1 MNFRQKLLSTSL
13 LAAVAF
19 SAAPALAQ
27 TSVDPQATPDTAAP
41 SPEAATA
48 SPDTSSN
55 AVADPTVTPDQAT
68 TAEQSRSDEIVVTGS
83 RIVSPNV
90 VSTSPITSVSAT
102 QLQATAR
109 VSVGDTLNQLPQLQ
123 STFSQANSTRFL
135 GTAGLNLLDLRGLG
149 TQRTLVLVNG
159 RRHVGS
165 DILNNAVSV
174 DVNTIPTDLI
184 ENVEVVTGGESAV
197 YGSDAIA
204 GVVNFKLKQ
213 NFDGVQV
220 RGQGGVSQYG
230 DAGSYFVSGLAGKNF
245 ADGRGN
251 VALSVEYA
259 RQDSLYASQRGY
271 LRQNNTFV
279 TVDTDPAG
287 VAAGQTLPNYDGN
300 PDNIFFRDVRSA
312 TIGSGGLVSFA
323 SPGGLCGAD
332 AAGRRFSCNYLFQPD
347 GSLIQQTGTRVGVG
361 TGSAS
366 PSGSSFVGGNGDTR
380 REGQLVQ
387 VQPQLDRFSANLIG
401 HFEVSNAFVPF
412 IEAKYSRTRVVGQ
425 GTSGPAFYTGST
437 IDALYERP
445 RLDNPY
451 LSASART
458 TLVTQA
464 LQSANAGFDPRS
476 GSAFTDTLN
485 ADGTAV
491 VRTAAQNQQ
500 ATVDAINAGSY
511 RMILRRNLVD
521 LGVRTE
527 ESRRE
532 TYRIVGGVRGDF
544 NDDWHYEVSANY
556 GEFRERTRVLGNLN
570 VQRASLALDAVR
582 NGAGQI
588 VCGAQI
594 DPTRAGTD
602 LAGNPAV
609 LAADIA
615 ACQPLNPFGQG
626 NISQAAR
633 NYLLQ
638 DTTSVG
644 KITQTDVNAFLNGD
658 TSGFFNMPGGPLSF
672 VVGGEYRRET
682 NDFTPDP
689 LVSAGYTFYNALS
702 AFNPPAFEV
711 KEAYGEVLLPILAD
725 LPFAQKLSVTAAARV
740 SDYNSSAGT
749 VYTYNFGGSYS
760 PIRDITFRANY
771 ARAVRAPNLSELYSP
786 QGQNFATVND
796 PCSANFI
803 GTGTQFR
810 AANCAAAGVPAGYNY
825 LYQSSIEIL
834 SGGNPNLNVEKS
846 DSYTYGVLLTPTAL
860 PGLSLSVDYYNI
872 KVNNVITAPSAQ
884 QILNSCYD
892 APSLSQGFCSLFQR
906 VGAGQTGPNGEEAYR
921 VIEGSLQ
928 QTLLNYAKLQTRGID
943 VNLAY
948 SHNIGGVRLSST
960 LAYTHQL
967 QNDAFIDPSQPGFA
981 DTILGEA
988 PSPKDR
994 VTWNINSDFGPVN
1007 FNYQFRYLSK
1017 QSFGAIE
1024 DLKEFQ
1030 GRPAQNAD
1038 VYDIPYYPD
1047 VLYMD
1052 ARLGFDIEGGSQ
1064 FYVGIDN
1071 LTNRVPPLGATGTAL
1086 GSGIFEPI
1094 GRRFYAGFTARF

>member
-1 MNFRQKLLSTSL
+1 MCAAAAARRDTRSNGVKGLRGSSLNKNFRLKLLSTSL
-13 LAAVAF
+13 LVTAAL
-19 SAAPALAQ
+19 SAAPAIAQ
-27 TSVDPQATPDTAAP
+27 AAVDPQTAPDAASP
-41 SPEAATA
+41 SPEVATA
-48 SPDTSSN
+48 SPDTSST

-68 TAEQSRSDEIVVTGS
+68 TAEQSRGDEVVVTGS

-102 QLQATAR
+102 QLQSTAR
-109 VSVGDTLNQLPQLQ
+109 ISVGDTLNQLPQLQ

-165 DILNNAVSV
+165 DVLNNAVSV

-213 NFDGVQV
+213 NFEGVQV
-220 RGQGGVSQYG
+220 RGQGGISQYG

-251 VALSVEYA
+251 LALSVEYA
-259 RQDSLYASQRGY
+259 RQNSLYASQRNY

-287 VAAGQTLPNYDGN
+287 VTAGQTLPNYDGN
-300 PDNIFFRDVRSA
+300 PDNIFFRDVRSG
-312 TIGSGGLVSFA
+312 TIGAGGLVTFA
-323 SPGGLCGAD
+323 SPAGLCGAD
-332 AAGRRFSCNYLFQPD
+332 ANGRRFSCNYLFQPD
-347 GSLIQQTGTRVGVG
+347 GTLVQQTGTRVGVG
-361 TGSAS
+361 TNSAS
-366 PSGSSFVGGNGDTR
+366 PSGSAFIGGNGDTR

-387 VQPQLDRFSANLIG
+387 VQPELDRFSANLIG

-412 IEAKYSRTRVVGQ
+412 IEAKYSRTQVVGQ
-425 GTSGPAFYTGST
+425 GTSGPAFFTGGT
-437 IDALYERP
+437 IDGFFEQPSLS
-445 RLDNPY
+445 NPY
-451 LSASART
+451 LTAQARQT
-458 TLVTQA
+458 ITNA
-464 LQSANAGFDPRS
+464 LIAGGADPATIN
-476 GSAFTDTLN
+476 GDTRF
-485 ADGTAV
+485 V
-491 VRTAAQNQQ
+491 
-500 ATVDAINAGSY
+500 
-511 RMILRRNLVD
+511 LRKNLVD

-544 NDDWHYEVSANY
+544 NGDWHYEVSGNY

-570 VQRASLALDAVR
+570 VQRAGLALDAER
-582 NGAGQI
+582 NAAGQI
-588 VCGAQI
+588 VCGSQI
-594 DPTRAGTD
+594 NAANAGTD

-644 KITQTDVNAFLNGD
+644 KITQTDVNAFINGD

-810 AANCAAAGVPAGYNY
+810 AANCAAAGIPTGYNY

-834 SGGNPNLNVEKS
+834 SGGNPDLNVEKS

-892 APSLSQGFCSLFQR
+892 APTLSQGFCSLFQR
-906 VGAGQTGPNGEEAYR
+906 VGAGQTGPNGEQAYR

-948 SHNIGGVRLSST
+948 SHSIGAVRLSST

-967 QNDAFIDPSQPGFA
+967 QNDAFIDPAQPGFA
-981 DTILGEA
+981 DTIVGEA

-994 VTWNINSDFGPVN
+994 VTWNINSDFGAVN
-1007 FNYQFRYLSK
+1007 LNYQIRYLSK
-1017 QSFGAIE
+1017 QSVGVIE
-1024 DLKEFQ
+1024 DLKAFQ
-1030 GRPAQNAD
+1030 GRAPQNAD

-1071 LTNRVPPLGATGTAL
+1071 LTNRVPPLGATGTGA

>member
-19 SAAPALAQ
+19 STTPVLAQ
-27 TSVDPQATPDTAAP
+27 TTVDPQTTPDAAAP

-90 VSTSPITSVSAT
+90 VSTSPITSISAT

-300 PDNIFFRDVRSA
+300 PDNIFFRDVRSG
-312 TIGSGGLVSFA
+312 TIGSGGLVTFA

-332 AAGRRFSCNYLFQPD
+332 ATGRRFSCNYLFQPD
-347 GSLIQQTGTRVGVG
+347 GSLVQQTGTRVGVG
-361 TGSAS
+361 TNSSS
-366 PSGSSFVGGNGDTR
+366 PSGSAFIGGNGDTR

-401 HFEVSNAFVPF
+401 HFDVSSAFVPF
-412 IEAKYSRTRVVGQ
+412 IEAKYSRTQVVGQ
-425 GTSGPAFYTGST
+425 GTSGPAFFTGAT
-437 IDALYERP
+437 IDGFYERP
-445 RLDNPY
+445 SLSNPY
-451 LSASART
+451 LTAQARQT
-458 TLVTQA
+458 ITNA
-464 LQSANAGFDPRS
+464 LIAGGTDPATINGDTR
-476 GSAFTDTLN
+476 FT
-485 ADGTAV
+485 
-491 VRTAAQNQQ
+491 
-500 ATVDAINAGSY
+500 
-511 RMILRRNLVD
+511 LRRNLVD

-544 NDDWHYEVSANY
+544 NGDWHYEVSGNY

-570 VQRASLALDAVR
+570 VQRAGLALDAER
-582 NGAGQI
+582 NAAGQI
-588 VCGAQI
+588 VCGSQI
-594 DPTRAGTD
+594 NAANAGTD

-725 LPFAQKLSVTAAARV
+725 LPFAQKLSVTAAGRV

-834 SGGNPNLNVEKS
+834 SGGNPDLNVEKS
-846 DSYTYGVLLTPTAL
+846 DSYTYGVLLTPSMV

-892 APSLSQGFCSLFQR
+892 APSLSQGFCNLFQR

-948 SHNIGGVRLSST
+948 SHSFGGVRLSST

-981 DTILGEA
+981 DTIVGEA

-994 VTWNINSDFGPVN
+994 VTWNINGDFGPIN
-1007 FNYQFRYLSK
+1007 LNYQVRYLSK
-1017 QSFGAIE
+1017 QSVGVIE
-1024 DLKEFQ
+1024 DLKGFQ
-1030 GRPAQNAD
+1030 GRAPQNAD

-1064 FYVGIDN
+1064 FYFGIDN
-1071 LTNRVPPLGATGTAL
+1071 LTNRVPPLGATGTGA

>member
-1 MNFRQKLLSTSL
+1 MTNKFRLKLLSTSL
-13 LAAVAF
+13 LVTATLG
-19 SAAPALAQ
+19 SAPAFAQ
-27 TSVDPQATPDTAAP
+27 TTVNPQTTPDTASP

-48 SPDTSSN
+48 SPDTSST
-55 AVADPTVTPDQAT
+55 AVADPTTTPDQAT

-165 DILNNAVSV
+165 DILSNGVSV

-213 NFDGVQV
+213 DFEGLQV

-251 VALSVEYA
+251 LAVSVEYA
-259 RQDSLYASQRGY
+259 RQNSLYASQRDY
-271 LRQNNTFV
+271 LRQNNAFV

-287 VAAGQTLPNYDGN
+287 IAAGQTLPNFDGN
-300 PDNIFFRDVRSA
+300 PDNIFFRDVRSG
-312 TIGSGGLVSFA
+312 TIGGGGLVTFN
-323 SPGGLCGAD
+323 SPNGLCGAD

-347 GSLIQQTGTRVGVG
+347 GTLIQQTGTRVGVG
-361 TGSAS
+361 TNGSS
-366 PSGSSFVGGNGDTR
+366 PSGSAFIGGNGDTR

-387 VQPQLDRFSANLIG
+387 IQPQLDRFSANLLG
-401 HFEVSNAFVPF
+401 HFEVSQAFVPF
-412 IEAKYSRTRVVGQ
+412 IEAKYSRTRVIGQ
-425 GTSGPAFYTGST
+425 GTSGPAFFTGATAGILFQQPTLS
-437 IDALYERP
+437 
-445 RLDNPY
+445 NPY
-451 LSASART
+451 LSDQARQTITNALIAGGTDPATINGDT
-458 TLVTQA
+458 TFV
-464 LQSANAGFDPRS
+464 
-476 GSAFTDTLN
+476 
-485 ADGTAV
+485 
-491 VRTAAQNQQ
+491 
-500 ATVDAINAGSY
+500 
-511 RMILRRNLVD
+511 LRKNLVD

-532 TYRIVGGVRGDF
+532 TYRVVGGVRGDF
-544 NDDWHYEVSANY
+544 NGDWHYEVSGNY
-556 GEFRERTRVLGNLN
+556 GEFRERTQVLGNLN
-570 VQRASLALDAVR
+570 IQRAGLALDAQR
-582 NGAGQI
+582 NAAGQI
-588 VCGAQI
+588 VCGSQLT
-594 DPTRAGTD
+594 PSRAGTD

-615 ACQPLNPFGQG
+615 ACQPYNPFGLG
-626 NISQAAR
+626 NASQATR
-633 NYLLQ
+633 DYLLQ

-644 KITQTDVNAFLNGD
+644 KITQFDVNAFMNGD
-658 TSGFFNMPGGPLSF
+658 TSGFFNLPGGPVSF

-682 NDFTPDP
+682 NKFTPDP
-689 LVSAGYTFYNALS
+689 LVSAGYTFYNALTP
-702 AFNPPAFEV
+702 FNPPAFEV
-711 KEAYGEVLLPILAD
+711 KEAYGEILLPILSN
-725 LPFAQKLSVTAAARV
+725 LPFAEKLSVTAAARV

-749 VYTYNFGGSYS
+749 VYTYNVGGSYS

-771 ARAVRAPNLSELYSP
+771 ARAVRAPNLTELYSP
-786 QGQNFATVND
+786 QGQNYELIND

-803 GTGTQFR
+803 GTGTQYR
-810 AANCAAAGVPAGYNY
+810 AANCAAAGIPAGYNY
-825 LYQSSIEIL
+825 LYQSSLEIL
-834 SGGNPNLNVEKS
+834 SGGNPDLNVEKS
-846 DSYTYGVLLTPTAL
+846 DSYTYGVLLTPTAV

-892 APSLSQGFCSLFQR
+892 APTLSQNFCGLFQR
-906 VGAGQTGPNGEEAYR
+906 VGAGQTGPNGEQAYR
-921 VIEGSLQ
+921 VIEGGLQ

-948 SHNIGGVRLSST
+948 SHNIGDVRLSST

-994 VTWNINSDFGPVN
+994 VTWNINSDFGAVN
-1007 FNYQFRYLSK
+1007 LNYQIRYLSK
-1017 QSFGAIE
+1017 QSVGAIE
-1024 DLKEFQ
+1024 DLTTFQ
-1030 GRPAQNAD
+1030 GRAPQNAD

-1064 FYVGIDN
+1064 FYFGIDN
-1071 LTNRVPPLGATGTAL
+1071 LTNRVPPLGATGTTD

>member
-1 MNFRQKLLSTSL
+1 MNKNFRLKLLSTSL
-13 LAAVAF
+13 LVTAAL
-19 SAAPALAQ
+19 SAAPAIAQ
-27 TSVDPQATPDTAAP
+27 AAVDPQTAPDAASP
-41 SPEAATA
+41 SPEVATA
-48 SPDTSSN
+48 SPDTSST

-68 TAEQSRSDEIVVTGS
+68 TAEQSRGDEVVVTGS

-102 QLQATAR
+102 QLQSTAR
-109 VSVGDTLNQLPQLQ
+109 ISVGDTLNQLPQLQ

-165 DILNNAVSV
+165 DVLNNAVSV

-213 NFDGVQV
+213 NFEGVQV
-220 RGQGGVSQYG
+220 RGQGGISQYG

-251 VALSVEYA
+251 LALSVEYA
-259 RQDSLYASQRGY
+259 RQNSLYASQRNY

-287 VAAGQTLPNYDGN
+287 VTAGQTLPNYDGN
-300 PDNIFFRDVRSA
+300 PDNIFFRDVRSG
-312 TIGSGGLVSFA
+312 TIGAGGLVTFA
-323 SPGGLCGAD
+323 SPAGLCGAD
-332 AAGRRFSCNYLFQPD
+332 ANGRRFSCNYLFQPD
-347 GSLIQQTGTRVGVG
+347 GTLVQQTGTRVGVG
-361 TGSAS
+361 TNSAS
-366 PSGSSFVGGNGDTR
+366 PSGSAFIGGNGDTR

-387 VQPQLDRFSANLIG
+387 VQPELDRFSANLIG

-412 IEAKYSRTRVVGQ
+412 IEAKYSRTQVVGQ
-425 GTSGPAFYTGST
+425 GTSGPAFFTGGT
-437 IDALYERP
+437 IDGFFEQPSLS
-445 RLDNPY
+445 NPY
-451 LSASART
+451 LTAQARQT
-458 TLVTQA
+458 ITNA
-464 LQSANAGFDPRS
+464 LIAGGADPATIN
-476 GSAFTDTLN
+476 GDTRF
-485 ADGTAV
+485 V
-491 VRTAAQNQQ
+491 
-500 ATVDAINAGSY
+500 
-511 RMILRRNLVD
+511 LRKNLVD

-544 NDDWHYEVSANY
+544 NGDWHYEVSGNY

-570 VQRASLALDAVR
+570 VQRAGLALDAER
-582 NGAGQI
+582 NAAGQI
-588 VCGAQI
+588 VCGSQI
-594 DPTRAGTD
+594 NAANAGTD

-644 KITQTDVNAFLNGD
+644 KITQTDVNAFINGD

-810 AANCAAAGVPAGYNY
+810 AANCAAAGIPTGYNY

-834 SGGNPNLNVEKS
+834 SGGNPDLNVEKS

-892 APSLSQGFCSLFQR
+892 APTLSQGFCSLFQR
-906 VGAGQTGPNGEEAYR
+906 VGAGQTGPNGEQAYR

-948 SHNIGGVRLSST
+948 SHSIGAVRLSST

-967 QNDAFIDPSQPGFA
+967 QNDAFIDPAQPGFA
-981 DTILGEA
+981 DTIVGEA

-994 VTWNINSDFGPVN
+994 VTWNINSDFGAVN
-1007 FNYQFRYLSK
+1007 LNYQIRYLSK
-1017 QSFGAIE
+1017 QSVGVIE
-1024 DLKEFQ
+1024 DLKAFQ
-1030 GRPAQNAD
+1030 GRAPQNAD

-1071 LTNRVPPLGATGTAL
+1071 LTNRVPPLGATGTGA